1 MPQHYESKICNNN
14 CKDRTENHNVFDC
27 KKCRKKLHSLFNRQ
41 KRMLEYQ
48 NWFHCTGIVFLKSI
62 LQIDPMIMKTSNS
75 TFAFEINMLAKRKK
89 NIYIINFIPFRFPQN
104 AYLKMKFTINQFKF
118 ESKILNKDR
127 TKGTFIIP
135 DRCLKGIKEDD
146 IFIEYQCSVIFR
158 NNEGIENAKNK
169 KVGHKLSCQPL
180 KNTQNSPLYI
190 RSE

>member
-1 MPQHYESKICNNN
+1 
-14 CKDRTENHNVFDC
+14 
-27 KKCRKKLHSLFNRQ
+27 
-41 KRMLEYQ
+41 MLEYK

-62 LQIDPMIMKTSNS
+62 LQIDPTLMRTSNS

-89 NIYIINFIPFRFPQN
+89 NIYIIKFIPLRFPQN

-118 ESKILNKDR
+118 ESKILYKDR

-146 IFIEYQCSVIFR
+146 IFIEYQCSVLFR

-169 KVGHKLSCQPL
+169 MVGHKLSCQPL
-180 KNTQNSPLYI
+180 NNTHNSPVYI
-190 RSE
+190 RSER